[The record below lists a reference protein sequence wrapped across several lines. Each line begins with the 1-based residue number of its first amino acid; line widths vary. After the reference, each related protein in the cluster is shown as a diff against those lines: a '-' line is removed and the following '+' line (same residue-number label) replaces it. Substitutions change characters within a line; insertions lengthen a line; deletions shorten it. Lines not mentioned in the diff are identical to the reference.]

1 MESLFDQLVI
11 YLDTANEI
19 DTNYNIAWYVVR
31 NFSKITKM
39 TINELADNCY
49 VSPATISRRY
59 KPKECTKNYLKNICD
74 EISKLSSVLEWDI
87 IDEVLQVIH
96 NSKKIVFFQN
106 HFLHFVSLYFQ
117 IDLLSL
123 GKLVYAPLEYKRQLE
138 CAKSLNENNV
148 AIVINDGEYICN
160 NFRIIQYL
168 KKSKCKTVLLTNK
181 QDTKISMDYIIKL
194 KSSMSR
200 YTLLAIIELMIY
212 RYRSLYYL
220 Y

>member
-1 MESLFDQLVI
+1 
-11 YLDTANEI
+11 
-19 DTNYNIAWYVVR
+19 
-31 NFSKITKM
+31 
-39 TINELADNCY
+39 
-49 VSPATISRRY
+49 
-59 KPKECTKNYLKNICD
+59 
-74 EISKLSSVLEWDI
+74 
-87 IDEVLQVIH
+87 
-96 NSKKIVFFQN
+96 
-106 HFLHFVSLYFQ
+106 
-117 IDLLSL
+117 
-123 GKLVYAPLEYKRQLE
+123 LEYKRQLE
-138 CAKSLNENNV
+138 CAKSLNENSV